1 MRHLSESD
9 FTSKKQKVFSK
20 KAKRFDRNAV
30 RRSISNGSCSLDD
43 DDSDVKSVS
52 RKNVL
57 SLSGNDEITLMK
69 SREKKL
75 ANRRSS
81 IAKWDVTELSPSSQY
96 VKEKSADDTEKIRS
110 IRVERKRKVPP
121 AVTHTVENESIGTG
135 KIEKLSPRE
144 QNRLTKAAST
154 NRKEVESDLEDV
166 EGDTTIGSDVQQSA
180 FEGPIVTTEE
190 VEKAVRALLKLI
202 KVTAVKRGRNLFE
215 SEAESVH
222 MQINS
227 IRIPRTPTRRIR
239 FSLPHPLVTETSDI
253 CLFVPD
259 LKKGPRIDH
268 EPTVAHYRELL
279 DQHGVKQITQ
289 VMPVRQL
296 KDEYS
301 QFEMRRRLC
310 GTYDF
315 FLADGRICGP
325 INPLLGK
332 EFHVKRKLPTP
343 VNLQSKNLKK
353 AIEKA
358 LSKTAL
364 TVTPHGDSTLV
375 KIGHSHHSP
384 EQLTENIMSV
394 VEELKT
400 RFPGGWHN
408 IRHLSLKTS
417 KSLRVPF
424 YVTMKSA
431 NSVKVPVEKPRRPK
445 AAVAVEDELS
455 TIPGARV
462 VVLPSGEVIVKKEA
476 NSEDSASEVESE
488 GELDD
493 DDDDEEEEEDED
505 ADSETEK
512 VDTKEVSKGA
522 IKPKAKVTSDD
533 ENGDSDSDVE
543 AAEDEYLSGWMQE
556 LGESEKHN
564 DEEDEPAKKKSRH
577 QDDSTKHKKKTKVGK
592 SLNTTKS
599 MKKTKKTQDTKE
611 SEKKKKTKK

>member
-1 MRHLSESD
+1 MGLLSESD

-30 RRSISNGSCSLDD
+30 RRSIANVSCSLDD

-57 SLSGNDEITLMK
+57 SLSGNEETTLMK

-75 ANRRSS
+75 GNRRSS

-96 VKEKSADDTEKIRS
+96 VNEKSADDTEKLKS

-121 AVTHTVENESIGTG
+121 AVTHIVEDESIGTG
-135 KIEKLSPRE
+135 KKEKLSRRE
-144 QNRLTKAAST
+144 QSRHTKAAST

-180 FEGPIVTTEE
+180 FEEPIVTTEE
-190 VEKAVRALLKLI
+190 VEKAARALLKLV

-296 KDEYS
+296 IDEYS

-364 TVTPHGDSTLV
+364 TVTPRGDSTLV

-394 VEELKT
+394 IEELKT

-493 DDDDEEEEEDED
+493 DDEEEGED

-522 IKPKAKVTSDD
+522 IKPKVKVNSDD
-533 ENGDSDSDVE
+533 ENEDSDSDVE

-592 SLNTTKS
+592 TLNTTKS
-599 MKKTKKTQDTKE
+599 VKKTKKTQDTKE